1 MFEVSKEK
9 GKNKQFGV
17 KFFKIFLL
25 LKLRFYKLNYCISV
39 SAYCIE
45 KSTHLKMVCW
55 PADFPINHGQ
65 TQSIRLKPVPTFH
78 FRQGRS
84 FAACTSFA
92 IQKLTNLEWKTKL
105 KQLLGS
111 LLLALNAP
119 KDIKQHIILRIS
131 I

>member
-1 MFEVSKEK
+1 M
-9 GKNKQFGV
+9 
-17 KFFKIFLL
+17 
-25 LKLRFYKLNYCISV
+25 SV

-45 KSTHLKMVCW
+45 KSTHLKMMCW
-55 PADFPINHGQ
+55 PADFPIKHEQ
-65 TQSIRLKPVPTFH
+65 TQSIRFKRVPTFH

-84 FAACTSFA
+84 FSAYTSFA

-119 KDIKQHIILRIS
+119 KTLNNT
-131 I
+131 